1 MGIVLIPHGSGMM
14 RMACAASHDLAA
26 VAAWRIGIRDQEV
39 STLAG
44 GATPR
49 LAWTSPHCG
58 AGFMPADGVSPG
70 ARGPAGAG
78 FGRDKPG
85 PTDPARPG
93 IERRSLAPGHGN
105 PRRATPRLAWTS
117 GTQRGRLHAD
127 RRSIAE
133 RPGAGWRRLW
143 PG

>member
-58 AGFMPADGVSPG
+58 AGFMPADGVSPS
-70 ARGPAGAG
+70 AREPAGAG

-85 PTDPARPG
+85 PTHRSSPNPASDPVPAAPQNLL
-93 IERRSLAPGHGN
+93 LAN
-105 PRRATPRLAWTS
+105 LFDD
-117 GTQRGRLHAD
+117 RGGGAVFHQPQHLHHA
-127 RRSIAE
+127 AM
-133 RPGAGWRRLW
+133 GAHDIGAHHALD
-143 PG
+143 

>member
-70 ARGPAGAG
+70 TRGPAGAG

-85 PTDPARPG
+85 STDPARARHRAP
-93 IERRSLAPGHGN
+93 ILAPSHLEPVSAGVDFSS
-105 PRRATPRLAWTS
+105 LW
-117 GTQRGRLHAD
+117 GRLYAG

-133 RPGAGWRRLW
+133 RPGCGL
-143 PG
+143 

>member
-49 LAWTSPHCG
+49 LAWTSPPCG

-70 ARGPAGAG
+70 TRGPAGAG

-85 PTDPARPG
+85 PTHRSSPARHRAP
-93 IERRSLAPGHGN
+93 IPSPRPREPAPGHASAGVED
-105 PRRATPRLAWTS
+105 RKSTRLNSSHVKISYAVFC
-117 GTQRGRLHAD
+117 
-127 RRSIAE
+127 
-133 RPGAGWRRLW
+133 
-143 PG
+143 